1 MITIKNEEELKIM
14 KKSGEIAASV
24 MYKVLGATIPEVSK
38 AALDKLALKEIKRLG
53 GSPSFTTVPGYHWV
67 TCITV
72 GEEVVHGVPND
83 YILKQGD
90 LVSVDLGVRLLG
102 FHTDM
107 ARTIYLGNPD
117 SEIKKFM
124 IAGETALRLAIAQ
137 AQPGNRIF
145 HISTVIQKTVEGAGY
160 SIVRELT
167 GHGIGKKLHED
178 PAVPGF
184 VTKDSDIE
192 LKVGMTLAIEVIY
205 TMGEGSV
212 VMAGSDGWTIAS
224 KDGSLAGLFED
235 TVAITKTGPVVLTKK
250 D

>member
-1 MITIKNEEELKIM
+1 M
-14 KKSGEIAASV
+14 KKSGEMAASV
-24 MYKVLGATIPEVSK
+24 MYKVLAVTIPEVSK
-38 AALDKLALKEIKRLG
+38 AVLDKLALTEIKRLG
-53 GSPSFTTVPGYHWV
+53 GSPSFTTVPGYHWA

-83 YILKQGD
+83 YILKQND
-90 LVSVDLGVRLLG
+90 LVSVDLGVKLSG

-117 SEIKKFM
+117 PEIKKF
-124 IAGETALRLAIAQ
+124 ITTGETALRLAIAQ

-145 HISTVIQKTVEGAGY
+145 QISTVIQKTVEGEGY

-178 PAVPGF
+178 PPIPGF
-184 VTKDSDIE
+184 VTKDAGIE

-205 TMGEGSV
+205 TMGASDV
-212 VMAGSDGWTIAS
+212 VMAGADGWTIAS
-224 KDGSLAGLFED
+224 KDGSLSGLFED